1 VDVDPDMI
9 SAIIEKEY
17 VKEREGRAGAASSS
31 AAPSHKVTTAR
42 RDYDD

>member
-1 VDVDPDMI
+1 MDMI

-17 VKEREGRAGAASSS
+17 IREREGKPSTV
-31 AAPSHKVTTAR
+31 APARSTTASR